1 MQTPIVRPV
10 NTGRTD
16 WLELMNVKWQMM
28 RSRLDWGRNSS
39 GSNAWFTLEP

>member
-16 WLELMNVKWQMM
+16 WLELMKIKRQMM
-28 RSRLDWGRNSS
+28 RSRLAWDRNSS
-39 GSNAWFTLEP
+39 